1 MKNNN
6 NNNDNMVNYTNDN
19 GLHRSQNIFPYG
31 NNHDNNITDSNIH
44 SYNSQ
49 ISSNYNINHN
59 MANSQ
64 LSYHP
69 NQRAMLSSSPSF
81 TSVTN
86 KTTAYLG
93 NLKDN
98 ITKQQIQYELST
110 VNPAWK
116 TLTIRLNL
124 RSGWSH
130 AFVDF
135 EHLVDAKKLI
145 YLWHNKPN
153 TSLTNTRL
161 RCEVSKRQ
169 MI

>member
-6 NNNDNMVNYTNDN
+6 NDNILTYNNDTNHNTYGINYNDN
-19 GLHRSQNIFPYG
+19 NVTNQTVG
-31 NNHDNNITDSNIH
+31 

-49 ISSNYNINHN
+49 TAGNYYMNNNNMINGQYHNQNVASSIS
-59 MANSQ
+59 
-64 LSYHP
+64 
-69 NQRAMLSSSPSF
+69 
-81 TSVTN
+81 SVTN
-86 KTTAYLG
+86 KTTVYLG

-98 ITKQQIQYELST
+98 ITKQQIQSELAT

-130 AFVDF
+130 AFIDF
-135 EHLVDAKKLI
+135 EHIADAKKLI

-153 TSLTNTRL
+153 SLLTNTRL
-161 RCEVSKRQ
+161 RCEISKRQ